1 MRRAR
6 SVRQRHRALIP
17 SAPKLA
23 ALAIGPDE
31 FARRRRQLMQ
41 MAGED
46 AVLLVAAAPE
56 RMRNADAAWPY
67 RQDSDFHYLAG
78 FPESDAVLALLPGRR
93 HGEAVLFCRE
103 HDPERER
110 WHGQSIGTERA
121 VADYG
126 MDDAFPIEDIDDI
139 LPGMIEGRG
148 RVYCHFGR
156 EPEFDAQLLG
166 WMRRLRQLRGG
177 GVVPKEFVALGHLL
191 HDLRLYKSRA
201 ELKLMRASAA
211 IAVDAHLAAM
221 QVAVPGR
228 HEYEVEAEL
237 LRVVRSRGAV
247 PAFAPIVAGGAN
259 ACVMHYQSNRA
270 TLRDGELLLIDAGA
284 ELDCYASDISRTFP
298 VNGRYSRE
306 QRALYEVVLAA
317 QLVAIDEVRPGRPF
331 GAAHTAAVRVLAEG
345 LCELGLLKGDA
356 DTVIADGS
364 YRRYFPA
371 KTGHWLGLDVHD
383 VGDYRVDGE
392 SRLLEP
398 DMVLTVEPGLYVPP
412 DDRSVAERWRG
423 IGIRIEDDVAVTRD
437 GNEVLTAAVPK
448 EAEAIEALLAGR

>member
-1 MRRAR
+1 
-6 SVRQRHRALIP
+6 LIP

-78 FPESDAVLALLPGRR
+78 FPETDAVLALLPGRR

-126 MDDAFPIEDIDDI
+126 MDDAVAIEDIDDI

-156 EPEFDAQLLG
+156 EPAFDAQLLG

-237 LRVVRSRGAV
+237 LRVVRSCGAV

-298 VNGRYSRE
+298 VSGRYSRE

-317 QLVAIDEVRPGRPF
+317 QLAAIDEVRPGRPF

-356 DTVIADGS
+356 DTAIADGS